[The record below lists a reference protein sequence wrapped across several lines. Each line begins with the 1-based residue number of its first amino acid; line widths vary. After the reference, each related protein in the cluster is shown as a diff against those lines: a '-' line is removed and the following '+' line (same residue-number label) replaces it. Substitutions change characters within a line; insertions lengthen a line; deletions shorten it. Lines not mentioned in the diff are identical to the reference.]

1 MLSAVCGGIETAAPP
16 LLEDSFE
23 LELEKQ
29 VKFAWGEG
37 HSRQRKEL
45 VRRQRHEKA
54 GSVLETRSDC
64 RKENVRSEGY
74 ILEAESQNGLMG
86 VPVVAQRVRNPTSI
100 HEDVGLTSG
109 LAQWVKDPALR

>member
-54 GSVLETRSDC
+54 GRP
-64 RKENVRSEGY
+64 EG
-74 ILEAESQNGLMG
+74 
-86 VPVVAQRVRNPTSI
+86 
-100 HEDVGLTSG
+100 G
-109 LAQWVKDPALR
+109 LARSPVARNLAQLRAEGWRLVELHSK